1 MIAAATALGLVL
13 VLRLSHLRLTSRNHQ
28 LRQERLT
35 LVA

>member
-1 MIAAATALGLVL
+1 MIAAATAMGLVL
-13 VLRLSHLRLTSRNHQ
+13 VLRLPYLRLTSRDRQ